1 MATSTLQDDD
11 TELILESCY
20 SEDKGVETEQEEKH
34 QMQEVQLSSSPSPQ
48 QPQQPQQEQQLS
60 TGNCP
65 LKLEIPGVSR
75 N

>member
-20 SEDKGVETEQEEKH
+20 SDKGVETEQEEKH

-48 QPQQPQQEQQLS
+48 QPQHEQQLS

-65 LKLEIPGVSR
+65 LKLEIPGASR